1 MRASMILILT
11 AALLMP
17 AAAIAQDE
25 PPPPDP
31 AELAQTLGIVDTDEA
46 VLLIVAEGAL
56 DSLTVGGRDV
66 VVAPP
71 VEGEGVWR
79 LVREQREGIVPVTIT
94 RGDVV
99 WQGQVRTFAGTVTVV
114 DAEVEL
120 SGPDARTGPA
130 VDDEFDLFG
139 FYDDLDAQRKD
150 EDKLA
155 YCTEVLTRTLSE
167 ADRTVV
173 SETCTRLQAS
183 LDAEAASTADD
194 DSEDLAD
201 ALLDDDPEYVDDA
214 PDPNLGMLYR
224 RDGRP
229 RLVARGTPER
239 LILAGVGAVGTGIA
253 TYSALFWE
261 FRAEQEYA
269 AYRTAER
276 VGDDEAMTRHL
287 FFTRDYDVRRDASIG
302 VATVCLTGTAVA
314 LAFQAIEQRRFRKQR
329 TALEASAP

>member
-1 MRASMILILT
+1 MRASMVLILT
-11 AALLMP
+11 AALLLP
-17 AAAIAQDE
+17 LTAGAQEDVA
-25 PPPPDP
+25 PPNPED
-31 AELAQTLGIVDTDEA
+31 LAQTLGIVDSDEA
-46 VLLIVAEGAL
+46 VLLIVAVDAL
-56 DSLTVGGRDV
+56 DSLTVGGREIV
-66 VVAPP
+66 VSPP
-71 VEGEGVWR
+71 LEGEGVWR
-79 LVREQREGIVPVTIT
+79 LVREQREGIVGVSIS

-99 WQGQVRTFAGTVTVV
+99 WEGQVRTFAGQVTVV

-120 SGPDARTGPA
+120 SGPQAHTGS
-130 VDDEFDLFG
+130 VGDDEFDLFG
-139 FYDDLDAQRKD
+139 FYDDLDARRSD

-155 YCTEVLTRTLSE
+155 YCTDVLTRDLGE

-173 SETCTRLQAS
+173 AETCTRLQAA
-183 LDAEAASTADD
+183 LDADAASTADD

-201 ALLDDDPEYVDDA
+201 SLLDHAPQYVDDT

-229 RLVARGTPER
+229 RLVARGTPVR
-239 LILAGVGAVGTGIA
+239 LIAVGAGAVGTGIA
-253 TYSALFWE
+253 TYSAFFWE

-302 VATVCLTGTAVA
+302 IAAACLTGTAVA
-314 LAFQAIEQRRFRKQR
+314 IAIQAIEQRRFRKQR
-329 TALEASAP
+329 AALEATAP